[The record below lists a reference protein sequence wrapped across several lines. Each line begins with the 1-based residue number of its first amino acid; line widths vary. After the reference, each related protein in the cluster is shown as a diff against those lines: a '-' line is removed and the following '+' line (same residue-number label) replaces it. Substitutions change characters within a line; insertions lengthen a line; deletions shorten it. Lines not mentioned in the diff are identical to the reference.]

1 MPRKRTHADALR
13 DDAVE
18 IIRQLQHAGHVAY
31 LAGGC
36 VRDELLGL
44 TPSDFDVA
52 TDAVPD
58 RIRAL
63 FQYARPVGEHFGVIL
78 VRARKHWIE
87 VATFRTEHSYSDNR
101 RPDRVEFTTADNDAA
116 RRDFTINAL
125 FKDPVRD
132 EIIDYVGGRD
142 DLRRRLIR
150 AVGNPAER
158 LAEDHLR
165 ALRAVRF
172 AARFDFDL
180 DPATADAI
188 RDTAQSEQGQGLPG
202 ISRERIGNELRLILP
217 HAARARAVRLIHDLH
232 LDAAIL
238 NCPHHPLKDSLLD
251 RLPPLGISFA
261 AALAAWMLDLH
272 DRNPDPDRLVPALRR
287 ALVLSNDESAD
298 LRAIL
303 DHTADL
309 RARWP
314 DLSRADRKRLA
325 ASPRF
330 PDALAILKTLDPD
343 AAERIAHTVRDLKSH
358 AGGLAPTPFLTGD
371 DLIAELAIPPGPKI
385 GRLLHALET
394 AQLEGEIASRA
405 DALAFARRLLDR
417 E

>member
-13 DDAVE
+13 DDAVN

-58 RIRAL
+58 RIRIL

-132 EIIDYVGGRD
+132 EIIDFVGGRD

-172 AARFDFDL
+172 AARFDFNL

-188 RDTAQSEQGQGLPG
+188 RATARSEQGQGLPG

-217 HAARARAVRLIHDLH
+217 HPARSVM
-232 LDAAIL
+232 
-238 NCPHHPLKDSLLD
+238 P
-251 RLPPLGISFA
+251 
-261 AALAAWMLDLH
+261 M
-272 DRNPDPDRLVPALRR
+272 
-287 ALVLSNDESAD
+287 
-298 LRAIL
+298 
-303 DHTADL
+303 TAGS
-309 RARWP
+309 W
-314 DLSRADRKRLA
+314 
-325 ASPRF
+325 
-330 PDALAILKTLDPD
+330 
-343 AAERIAHTVRDLKSH
+343 
-358 AGGLAPTPFLTGD
+358 
-371 DLIAELAIPPGPKI
+371 
-385 GRLLHALET
+385 
-394 AQLEGEIASRA
+394 
-405 DALAFARRLLDR
+405 
-417 E
+417 